1 MSNPFSGDVFSA
13 RAHAPQFPQRRA
25 ARVREHNPFARGGRV
40 PGYFLGGL
48 FGGSPGQ
55 SSTTQQS
62 ATQNYVTDPN
72 YNSLMSYVLSSGLG
86 LAQNAK
92 FKPYIGPNGE
102 TNPMV
107 GLTPQQQ
114 QGITASSANVGNYQ
128 PFFNQAQGALSQTQ
142 GGFNPNAGEGAVD
155 QAGTMQTGSQ
165 AASPFLNAG
174 TQSFP
179 SSVAQY
185 MSPYTNNVVQGI
197 QNASNRNFEQ
207 NTMRTINDTFSGGD
221 AASFGRERHGN
232 AVGNAVFG
240 KTQAD
245 DAAVANALE
254 SGYSTAGN
262 LFNQDQNRQLSAGQT
277 AGSLANSGIQTQAG
291 LGQTQ
296 AAVQGANTSTGLGI
310 AQGQQG
316 LGAATQQGGINDI
329 NALEQT
335 GAVGQNTAQN
345 QSNFN
350 YNQFQQQQQYPWQ
363 VLQAAQGLGQGWQLP
378 TNSQTSSSGTSTV
391 TQPQGSPFGQILGG
405 ALGAA
410 SLATPGA
417 GGTSALGNIFGGI
430 KGWFSADGG
439 YLTEDSKRY
448 AQGGMVPTIGQM
460 RKKMGPKPGMG
471 MMPTG
476 MPGMPPMQPMAPNM
490 PQPNGQVP
498 QPGRGG
504 APYARGGQVNP
515 FAYGGFNDDE
525 DQVPDPGKTVS
536 PPLYPAMPPIAPPP
550 PPPSGDKDSG
560 GGGMGDMMGMISKL
574 ASLLMMASRG
584 GQVPGYDDGGLFLG
598 ASENLDSADPGYEMM
613 RRTPFGPDSDMGPTG
628 RDRLMRDDPLAY
640 LWGMLPEGARR
651 NGEFMRDMM
660 PDRAIESY
668 IDNSRK
674 MGRSLFGGDVGDAYD
689 SGVDSIGSMMGVMAP
704 GLGRAAGR
712 AFNPLVERMLRGGR

>member
-1 MSNPFSGDVFSA
+1 MSNPFSGDAFSA

-92 FKPYIGPNGE
+92 FKPYVGPNGE

-504 APYARGGQVNP
+504 APYARGGQVPGYAEGGMKLSPEERRLLHEGLSMTPQDMGPRIISQSP
-515 FAYGGFNDDE
+515 F
-525 DQVPDPGKTVS
+525 VPDSVDLGTDRRGF
-536 PPLYPAMPPIAPPP
+536 PIRRPQKF
-550 PPPSGDKDSG
+550 DE
-560 GGGMGDMMGMISKL
+560 
-574 ASLLMMASRG
+574 
-584 GQVPGYDDGGLFLG
+584 GGLFG
-598 ASENLDSADPGYEMM
+598 SDDWDRPRPGM
-613 RRTPFGPDSDMGPTG
+613 PDSDMGPTG

-674 MGRSLFGGDVGDAYD
+674 MGRSLFGGDMGDAYD